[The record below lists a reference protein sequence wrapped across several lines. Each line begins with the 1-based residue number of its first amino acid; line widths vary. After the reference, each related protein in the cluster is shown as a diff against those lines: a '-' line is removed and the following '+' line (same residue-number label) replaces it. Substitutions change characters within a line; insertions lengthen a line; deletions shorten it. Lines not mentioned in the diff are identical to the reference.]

1 MNYIIREELEKV
13 YEESVSR
20 NSDLGSSVLGYN
32 LLLHGK
38 KVVPQPFQGSSGCY
52 NVYKDVKEFLIG
64 SGYDESDITI
74 NYGSMD

>member
-1 MNYIIREELEKV
+1 MNHIIREELDLI
-13 YEESVSR
+13 YTESVLK
-20 NSDLGSSVLGYN
+20 NSDFGSSVLGYQ
-32 LLLHGK
+32 LLLFGQQ
-38 KVVPQPFQGSSGCY
+38 VVPQPFQGSSGCY